1 MPSTVI
7 RNFSYKP
14 AERKLRVQF
23 ISGRRYDYHD
33 VPVEVAEAMRTAFSK
48 GEYFNQHIK
57 DHYRFTREP

>member
-14 AERKLRVQF
+14 AERRLQVQF
-23 ISGRRYDYHD
+23 VSGRRYHYHD
-33 VPVEVAEAMRTAFSK
+33 VPAEVADAMRSALSK

-57 DHYRFTREP
+57 NHYRFTREP